1 MKRRASMKGLS
12 VVMFAA
18 AIAIWGLASIPDGSG
33 NEKTSLAYR
42 RAELTRTSYG
52 ALMTPTQKA
61 AALRAAHFDSYG
73 AAAGGRSIAGADAL
87 RPSAL
92 QVDE

>member
-1 MKRRASMKGLS
+1 MRGLP

-33 NEKTSLAYR
+33 NEETSLVYR
-42 RAELTRTSYG
+42 SAELARTPDG
-52 ALMTPTQKA
+52 AFMMTTQKA
-61 AALRAAHFDSYG
+61 AAVRAAHFDSYG
-73 AAAGGRSIAGADAL
+73 AAAGRRIIAGADAL
-87 RPSAL
+87 RPGAL

>member
-1 MKRRASMKGLS
+1 MRGLP

-18 AIAIWGLASIPDGSG
+18 AIAIWGLASIPEGSG

-42 RAELTRTSYG
+42 RGELAGTPDR
-52 ALMTPTQKA
+52 AFITPTQKA

-73 AAAGGRSIAGADAL
+73 AVAGRRIMAGADAL
-87 RPSAL
+87 RPGAL